1 MDKIEVLYDSFSDTS
16 STKTNHIKF
25 QGTGLEC
32 LGQPSAPVPERQVFI
47 TLNISPK
54 QLMVL
59 NKGTRRRWG
68 DYMVAEQFKI
78 LSRYRYYLDTI
89 SDSYECHWEFTK
101 DNNLHAHCVVTTS
114 SYDKDIRIGST
125 RFFSIPS
132 EHSRAFCD
140 IRLVEDYDSLI
151 QYLTCKDKKK
161 YQTTNIPPYIKIKT
175 IDELN

>member
-1 MDKIEVLYDSFSDTS
+1 MDNIEVLYDSFSTTS
-16 STKTNHIKF
+16 STKSNHIKF
-25 QGTGLEC
+25 QGTGLDC
-32 LGQPSAPVPERQVFI
+32 LGLTQSPLPERQVFI

-54 QLMVL
+54 QRMVL
-59 NKGTRRRWG
+59 NKNKRLLWR
-68 DYMVAEQFKI
+68 DYTTVEQFKI
-78 LSRYRYYLDTI
+78 ISRYRFYLDTI
-89 SDSYECHWEFTK
+89 SDSYEIHYEFTK
-101 DNNLHAHCVVTTS
+101 DTNIHIHCVVTTNQ
-114 SYDKDIRIGST
+114 YDKDVRIGST

-161 YQTTNIPPYIKIKT
+161 YQSTNIPPYIKIKT